1 MKNKKLIYPAFILII
16 CFHLTGFSQSN
27 RPKIKT
33 DTVFMTYYGKDLPNS
48 NYNANTKV
56 EEGILVKGKK
66 EAMWTK
72 YYPDGKT
79 PKLKGK
85 YVSNVPNGPYEKFYP
100 TGVIKEKGVFSNQH
114 YNDTLTYYFPSGKI
128 SSISIYDKHG
138 KQLGVTKHFYNN
150 GTLALSYESKEDKV
164 RGDVTWYEKSG
175 VISSQI
181 HIKKQGKVEAIV
193 HNDLAFN
200 SNIPILTKGFN
211 SIRVAGPILKDGP
224 FDPNGYNVVY
234 NKQDELYQVGN
245 FKFGSIY
252 TGKIYN
258 YDTNGLLKSI
268 SIYRDGFFFSEGKIN

>member
-1 MKNKKLIYPAFILII
+1 MKNKKHSYPTLILII
-16 CFHLTGFSQSN
+16 CFNLIGFSQSN
-27 RPKIKT
+27 RPKQKT
-33 DTVFMTYYGKDLPNS
+33 DTVFMTYFGKDLPNS

-66 EAMWTK
+66 EAIWTK

-100 TGVIKEKGVFSNQH
+100 TGIIKEKGVFSNQH

-138 KQLGVTKHFYNN
+138 KQLGITKHFYDN

-164 RGDVTWYEKSG
+164 KGDVTWYEKSG

-193 HNDLAFN
+193 FNDLAFN
-200 SNIPILTKGFN
+200 SNTPILTKGFN
-211 SIRVAGPILKDGP
+211 AIRVAGPILKDGP

-234 NKQDELYQVGN
+234 NKQDELYQIGS
-245 FKFGSIY
+245 FKCGKIY
-252 TGKIYN
+252 SGKIYN
-258 YDTNGLLKSI
+258 YDSNGLLKSI
-268 SIYRDGFFFSEGKIN
+268 SIYRDGFYFSEGKIN

>member
-1 MKNKKLIYPAFILII
+1 MKKRKLIYPAFILII

-27 RPKIKT
+27 RPKTKT

-85 YVSNVPNGPYEKFYP
+85 YVSNAPNGPYEKY
-100 TGVIKEKGVFSNQH
+100 
-114 YNDTLTYYFPSGKI
+114 
-128 SSISIYDKHG
+128 G

-181 HIKKQGKVEAIV
+181 HIKKQGKIEAIV